1 MSAVDLTEAVA
12 RARWERTTLATRR
25 AWSDL
30 PQGFRDRM
38 RDDVKEADIG
48 VIEAAV
54 RAQVAQEIEAEA
66 NKRRREA
73 DETAAVRGGM
83 RDPHQDSIRAGIALA
98 ARIARGGAA

>member
-1 MSAVDLTEAVA
+1 MSDIDLTEAVEAGRLA
-12 RARWERTTLATRR
+12 RRTAYFEGRTADQGALAAVT
-25 AWSDL
+25 AAAPL
-30 PQGFRDRM
+30 
-38 RDDVKEADIG
+38 
-48 VIEAAV
+48 IEAAV